1 MKFIHMADAHL
12 GSKME
17 AKLSGEQAK
26 LRRSEIRATFR
37 RTVEYAAANDIKV
50 FVIAGDLFDAEKP
63 LKKDKE
69 FLRYRKTV

>member
-37 RTVEYAAANDIKV
+37 RTVEYAAANDI
-50 FVIAGDLFDAEKP
+50 
-63 LKKDKE
+63 
-69 FLRYRKTV
+69 